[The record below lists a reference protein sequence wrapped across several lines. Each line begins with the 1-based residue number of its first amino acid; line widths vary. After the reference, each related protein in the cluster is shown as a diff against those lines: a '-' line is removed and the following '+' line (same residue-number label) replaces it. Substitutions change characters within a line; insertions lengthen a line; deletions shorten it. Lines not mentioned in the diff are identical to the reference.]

1 MQNKP
6 LSWGS
11 PHDQCAT
18 NKLWTR
24 LFKHG
29 CTGLHSQAA
38 GGTLPSLI
46 KKLKILHMISSRRTT
61 PWFKSTNP
69 PAEQTTVMGLTAHP
83 MSNEQAMDIAGQ
95 AWLYEPALPSSWWH
109 PPLSDRKFENYT
121 RGSHHPVVH
130 VHKPPCRTN
139 HCHGVHR
146 TTNVQR
152 TSYGHG
158 CSSMVVR
165 ACTPKQMVAPSPL

>member
-18 NKLWTR
+18 SKLWT
-24 LFKHG
+24 LSFKHG
-29 CTGLHSQAA
+29 CTGLHSQAD

-46 KKLKILHMISSRRTT
+46 GKLKTIHVVRSRQTT
-61 PWFKSTNP
+61 PWFMSTNP
-69 PAEQTTVMGLTAHP
+69 PAEQTIVMGLNVRP
-83 MSNEQAMDIAGQ
+83 MCNEQAMDIVVQ
-95 AWLYEPALPSSWWH
+95 AWLYGPALPSCWWH
-109 PPLSDRKFENYT
+109 LPLSDQKVENST
-121 RGSHHPVVH
+121 HDQQPSNHPVVQ

-139 HCHGVHR
+139 HCHGAHR
-146 TTNVQR
+146 MINVQR

-165 ACTPKQMVAPSPL
+165 ACTPK